1 MVFNEHHALRFLKL
15 YLTWNIPSWFS
26 KQTKT
31 SWLFSTGY
39 WDSKQLGPL
48 WSSTLHQFATVYM
61 SCVKCRGSAVIF
73 NLCIQHH
80 GVAEPCSRRIH
91 WLRNPLLL
99 AMIKY
104 HDCEKNSRQTRSPAI
119 LSLRFPFF
127 YLPFS
132 VRGQLSLSSFL
143 PVILYNIMN
152 LDNNLHN
159 RKRAWEMNLNAKIN
173 SDHHVNNINILCPV

>member
-1 MVFNEHHALRFLKL
+1 MDLVR
-15 YLTWNIPSWFS
+15 SFS

-31 SWLFSTGY
+31 SWLFSTEY
-39 WDSKQLGPL
+39 WDSKQLWPL
-48 WSSTLHQFATVYM
+48 WGSTLHQFATVYM

-80 GVAEPCSRRIH
+80 GVAEPCSRRFH
-91 WLRNPLLL
+91 WLRNPPLL

-104 HDCEKNSRQTRSPAI
+104 HYWESQTRSTAI

-132 VRGQLSLSSFL
+132 IRDQLPLSSFL
-143 PVILYNIMN
+143 PVVLY
-152 LDNNLHN
+152 
-159 RKRAWEMNLNAKIN
+159 
-173 SDHHVNNINILCPV
+173 